1 MRNHAIPLFQKE
13 VYIEVLKIRLI
24 DAEHAVTQAKK
35 LDWVDKNNVFLVG
48 HSEGGIT
55 TARYN
60 PESKIASV
68 TARVI
73 EGWTCNAGWDEYRG
87 KTVHLMS
94 QFSQ

>member
-1 MRNHAIPLFQKE
+1 MARKKYAQSCDTTISKGGL
-13 VYIEVLKIRLI
+13 YRSVLKIRLI

-60 PESKIASV
+60 PGLYLAV
-68 TARVI
+68 VI
-73 EGWTCNAGWDEYRG
+73 PPS
-87 KTVHLMS
+87 L
-94 QFSQ
+94 